1 MILRYM
7 MFPVTG
13 LKVHFNGKCEKKLI
27 AGIGSDIGCAL
38 AERWLRKG
46 HGVAGTFLNKTAKI
60 EAFPHLIKLI

>member
-1 MILRYM
+1 MA
-7 MFPVTG
+7 
-13 LKVHFNGKCEKKLI
+13 KAKKILI